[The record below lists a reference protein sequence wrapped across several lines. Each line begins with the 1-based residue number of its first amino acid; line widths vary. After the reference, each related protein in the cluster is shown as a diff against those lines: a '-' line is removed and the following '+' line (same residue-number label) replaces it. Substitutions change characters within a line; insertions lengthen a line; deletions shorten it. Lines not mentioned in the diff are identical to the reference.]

1 MQNTVYADRVRN
13 FDWAAMFS
21 RLDGATFVRSFGKAC
36 RDAYDFTLIDSR
48 TGIAD
53 SAGIATI
60 LLPDRVVLCF
70 TPNRQS
76 VLGVRA
82 IGDSI
87 LRARPKQRLLPVV
100 TRVEKGVEG
109 WREAQLFYRTQLD
122 GLLPSEANP
131 EIRVA
136 YWGAA
141 EIVHYPNYALGELLA
156 TFSDSPVEQNSLLS
170 DMRRLVSRI
179 VESEFMSSREGF
191 PAPEFSEEARR
202 HYARR
207 IRFRDPRSAGLREVL
222 EGDPSSGLTVLL
234 SWAAEAL
241 READFDPDWLE
252 QLGSGL
258 GTLAGRLGDAGD
270 GAGALAAIREAV
282 DLYRRLA
289 TANPA
294 RFEPDLA
301 SSLNNMSNRLS
312 DTGHRSAALA
322 AIREAVDI
330 RCHLAIANAPRFEA
344 DLALSLN
351 NLAGRLSETGDRAG
365 TFAAIREAVDGY
377 RRLAQE
383 NPARFVPDLALS
395 LNNLSLCLHD
405 AGDWAGALTAIREA
419 VEIRRRLAQDNPARF
434 ASDLARSVR
443 LLERL
448 EKSG

>member
-1 MQNTVYADRVRN
+1 
-13 FDWAAMFS
+13 
-21 RLDGATFVRSFGKAC
+21 
-36 RDAYDFTLIDSR
+36 
-48 TGIAD
+48 
-53 SAGIATI
+53 
-60 LLPDRVVLCF
+60 
-70 TPNRQS
+70 
-76 VLGVRA
+76 
-82 IGDSI
+82 
-87 LRARPKQRLLPVV
+87 
-100 TRVEKGVEG
+100 VEKGVEG

-289 TANPA
+289 AANPA

-301 SSLNNMSNRLS
+301 GSLEYQEELQK
-312 DTGHRSAALA
+312 
-322 AIREAVDI
+322 
-330 RCHLAIANAPRFEA
+330 RFE
-344 DLALSLN
+344 
-351 NLAGRLSETGDRAG
+351 
-365 TFAAIREAVDGY
+365 
-377 RRLAQE
+377 
-383 NPARFVPDLALS
+383 
-395 LNNLSLCLHD
+395 
-405 AGDWAGALTAIREA
+405 
-419 VEIRRRLAQDNPARF
+419 
-434 ASDLARSVR
+434 
-443 LLERL
+443 
-448 EKSG
+448 

>member
-289 TANPA
+289 AANPA

-301 SSLNNMSNRLS
+301 GSLEYQEELQK
-312 DTGHRSAALA
+312 
-322 AIREAVDI
+322 
-330 RCHLAIANAPRFEA
+330 RFE
-344 DLALSLN
+344 
-351 NLAGRLSETGDRAG
+351 
-365 TFAAIREAVDGY
+365 
-377 RRLAQE
+377 
-383 NPARFVPDLALS
+383 
-395 LNNLSLCLHD
+395 
-405 AGDWAGALTAIREA
+405 
-419 VEIRRRLAQDNPARF
+419 
-434 ASDLARSVR
+434 
-443 LLERL
+443 
-448 EKSG
+448 